1 MTAALGGFEIPDC
14 GKRPGGGWPSP
25 RAKLISCSSWLLP
38 PSSSRRAKTIQETI
52 IMPRTSAAIK
62 FQTLFIHIQ
71 RQIGAVFLTP
81 SPSFYCVCVLY
92 TVYSS
97 VVYTSGGGAKL
108 VLEYECVWSRIWLPA
123 FGISTTFYFFLFYTS
138 IKLRFVST
146 EGCCFRG
153 YVSEF

>member
-14 GKRPGGGWPSP
+14 DKRPGGGWPSP
-25 RAKLISCSSWLLP
+25 RAKLISCSSWLPP

-71 RQIGAVFLTP
+71 QQIGAVFLTP
-81 SPSFYCVCVLY
+81 SPSFYCVYCTQC
-92 TVYSS
+92 TVQLC
-97 VVYTSGGGAKL
+97 TRLGGGRNWFL
-108 VLEYECVWSRIWLPA
+108 SMSVCDREYDSLPLEFLRLFI
-123 FGISTTFYFFLFYTS
+123 FILFYTS
-138 IKLRFVST
+138 IKLRFAST